1 MEDFSMF
8 VPDKS
13 CMQFEGYRFDAIHFE
28 LTQGLDQN
36 AKYELSPTFS
46 RTVSAQ
52 NDNIEVQLS
61 LNIESTPD
69 NPAPFSLRIAMTGKF
84 VLTMVQEDVKLREQL
99 INDNTVAIMFP
110 FLRSAVSTLTTTANF
125 PPLILPVINLS
136 TLFAQAEDE
145 G

>member
-1 MEDFSMF
+1 MF

-28 LTQGLDQN
+28 GVQGLDQN
-36 AKYELSPTFS
+36 AQYELSPKFS
-46 RTVSAQ
+46 KTVSAQ

-69 NPAPFSLRIAMTGKF
+69 NPAPFSLHLVMTGKF
-84 VLTMVQEDVKLREQL
+84 VLSMAQEDNKLREQL
-99 INDNTVAIMFP
+99 INDNTIAIMFP
-110 FLRSAVSTLTTTANF
+110 FLRAAVSTLTTTANF

-136 TLFAQAEDE
+136 TLFAKVEDK

>member
-1 MEDFSMF
+1 MF

-28 LTQGLDQN
+28 IVQDLDQS

-46 RTVSAQ
+46 KTVSVQ

-61 LNIESTPD
+61 LNIKSASD
-69 NPAPFSLRIAMTGKF
+69 NPAPFSLYIAMTGKF
-84 VLTMVQEDVKLREQL
+84 VLTMVQEDSKLREQL
-99 INDNTVAIMFP
+99 INENTVAIMFP
-110 FLRSAVSTLTTTANF
+110 FLRSAVSTLTTTANC

-136 TLFAQAEDE
+136 TLFSREE
-145 G
+145 TKG